1 MLELIELCK
10 SYGEFEFGPVSF
22 TVGSEVLS
30 ILGPSGSG
38 KTTLLALT
46 AGIIPPDH
54 GSVTLDG
61 RSLDGCSVEERGTG
75 LVFQDGALFP
85 HMTSRE
91 NIDYAATDSK
101 QTEELAAR
109 FEITDVLDRQPQS
122 LSGGERQRV
131 ALARSLAADPD
142 AMLLDEPLSS
152 LDPPIRDR
160 LREELHTLFAS
171 LDIPVLYVTHDR
183 RTATALG
190 DRVAVFRDGE
200 VEQIGQAE
208 TVMQRPETPFVAR
221 FTGSENLFEATVAES
236 ETDRTVL
243 RVGECLFRTVTSSL
257 STESVRICIH
267 PSRVQLRPVDN
278 ASTPTQNVLTGV
290 VKRYL
295 NERTHYRVQIEPS
308 AIPGELTATVQP
320 PDFRSLAIEQGA
332 SVAIHI
338 PASAIHIID

>member
-1 MLELIELCK
+1 MLELRDLSK

-22 TVGSEVLS
+22 SVGSEVLS
-30 ILGPSGSG
+30 VLGPSGSG

-46 AGIIPPDH
+46 AGIIKPDH
-54 GSVTLDG
+54 GSVALRG
-61 RSLDGCSVEERGTG
+61 RSLSGCSVEERGTG

-91 NIDYAATDSK
+91 NIDYAATDPG

-109 FEITDVLDRQPQS
+109 FEITDILDRRPQS

-152 LDPPIRDR
+152 LDPPIRER
-160 LREELHTLFAS
+160 LRDELHSLFAS

-190 DRVAVFRDGE
+190 DRVAVFRDGT
-200 VEQIGQAE
+200 VEQIGPAE

-221 FTGSENLFEATVAES
+221 FTGSENLFEATVARS
-236 ETDRTVL
+236 GADATVL
-243 RVGECLFRTVTSSL
+243 RVGECLLRTGSSSL
-257 STESVRICIH
+257 PTESVRVCIH
-267 PSRVQLRPVDN
+267 PSRIELRSVDDS
-278 ASTPTQNVLTGV
+278 STLTQNVLTGEV
-290 VKRYL
+290 NRYL
-295 NERTHYRVQIEPS
+295 NEGTQYRVQITPNG
-308 AIPGELTATVQP
+308 IRGELVATVQP
-320 PDFRSLAIEQGA
+320 PAFRSLGIEKGA
-332 SVAIHI
+332 SVRIHI